1 MILGKLMGEWEVNQG
16 RESMSWWLLWALACH
31 PPRDLWETVGHTG
44 GEGLVAYMYQLSSLI
59 DLGLI
64 LENVNSPAL
73 PASPACKDL
82 QAKRYRCLP
91 QATRGVQVYRR
102 GGGMLVGC

>member
-1 MILGKLMGEWEVNQG
+1 MGEWEVNQG

-44 GEGLVAYMYQLSSLI
+44 GEGLVAYIYQLSSLI

-73 PASPACKDL
+73 PASPACTDL